1 MFIDAVAKPKIAT
14 SKIDRIMNY
23 VFSILNFLE
32 VMQLKFSAARVT
44 ITRKEVLHIFGIE
57 NIKYRQFVLDY
68 HKGLTMS
75 AT

>member
-1 MFIDAVAKPKIAT
+1 MFIDAVAKPKIVT

-32 VMQLKFSAARVT
+32 VIQLKFSTAIVT

-57 NIKYRQFVLDY
+57 NIK
-68 HKGLTMS
+68 
-75 AT
+75 